1 VINLLREAWD
11 RFLLYLPVV
20 FMGTLALLTYWL
32 VRTAPPIA
40 EPEVKKTVSYSPD
53 YFLEGFSV
61 KTFDATGRIKSEV
74 SGDKARHYPDTQWLE
89 IDAIR
94 IRTFDENG
102 RVTTATANRGLT
114 NEDGSEVQLIG
125 KAVVLRESDTT
136 GSRAIPRTEY
146 RGEFLHAFLNTE
158 QVKSPKPVEL
168 TRGSDRFSADSL
180 DFDNIEQQLVLQG
193 RVRGT
198 LVPEPVKPVT
208 KTK

>member
-1 VINLLREAWD
+1 VTNLLREAWD

-40 EPEVKKTVSYSPD
+40 EPEAKRAVSHSPD

-74 SGDKARHYPDTQWLE
+74 SGDKARHFPDTQWLE

-94 IRTFDENG
+94 IRSFDESG
-102 RVTTATANRGLT
+102 RLTTATANRGLT

-125 KAVVLRESDTT
+125 KAVVVREAETVGSKTT
-136 GSRAIPRTEY
+136 PRTEY

-158 QVKSPKPVEL
+158 QVKSSKPVEL
-168 TRGSDRFSADSL
+168 TRGNDRFSADSL
-180 DFDNIEQQLVLQG
+180 DFDNIVQRLVMQG

-198 LVPEPVKPVT
+198 LVPEPTKASS